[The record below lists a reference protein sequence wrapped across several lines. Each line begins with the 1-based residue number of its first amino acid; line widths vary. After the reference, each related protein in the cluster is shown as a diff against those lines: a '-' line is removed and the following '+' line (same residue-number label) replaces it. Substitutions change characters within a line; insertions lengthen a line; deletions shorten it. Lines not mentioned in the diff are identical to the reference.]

1 MTHELLLFLK
11 IFLYLAVLDLRCGT
25 QDLVP
30 LPGIEPRP
38 PALEVQSLS
47 HGGTREVLELII

>member
-1 MTHELLLFLK
+1 MTHELLFFLK
-11 IFLYLAVLDLRCGT
+11 VFLYLAVLDLRCGT

-30 LPGIEPRP
+30 QPGIEPRP

-47 HGGTREVLELII
+47 HWGTREVLELIF